1 MPNAISAMY
10 HDTASQHCFMR
21 LVTREKLFS
30 QKQAAI
36 LKTGKQIKLKSDYN
50 TNTKQVFMTFLLE
63 FLLISGLD
71 KKTRQF
77 LIR

>member
-1 MPNAISAMY
+1 MALKILRRTFESVLKSLMPNAIFAMY

-50 TNTKQVFMTFLLE
+50 TNTK
-63 FLLISGLD
+63 
-71 KKTRQF
+71 
-77 LIR
+77 